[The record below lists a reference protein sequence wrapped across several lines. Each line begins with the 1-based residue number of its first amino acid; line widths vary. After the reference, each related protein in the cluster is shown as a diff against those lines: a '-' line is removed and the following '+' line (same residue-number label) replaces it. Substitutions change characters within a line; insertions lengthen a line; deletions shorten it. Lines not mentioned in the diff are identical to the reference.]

1 MAYLQKQCFIK
12 YPKELEDFVFASTG
26 SLDNPKSLIHHFE
39 KASMEIVL
47 DICNIVGARTV
58 ALDGSKMDKS
68 ELILSL
74 VERLSVGR
82 NVGSQIQDVNNEP
95 LYPDQ
100 DLIFNESLIP
110 NNYTYASH
118 KCLPVPKLN
127 IQFLTLHDYL
137 LRNFVLY
144 KLEASYGIRNDL
156 MDVLTRLNPKFNP
169 DGTTALEKTVFTGWS
184 RNATPLHQVYFVN
197 YFIILINYFL

>member
-1 MAYLQKQCFIK
+1 M
-12 YPKELEDFVFASTG
+12 
-26 SLDNPKSLIHHFE
+26 DNPKSLVHHFE
-39 KASMEIVL
+39 KVDE
-47 DICNIVGARTV
+47 DIILKVCKIVGARTTT
-58 ALDGSKMDKS
+58 LLGSSKMKKN
-68 ELILSL
+68 ELIQSL

-82 NVGSQIQDVNNEP
+82 NVGSQIQEINKEP

-110 NNYTYASH
+110 NNYTYATH
-118 KCLPVPKLN
+118 RCFPVPKLN

-169 DGTTALEKTVFTGWS
+169 DGTNTLEKTVFTGWS
-184 RNATPLHQVYFVN
+184 RNATPLHQVC
-197 YFIILINYFL
+197 FIVSLLN